1 MNGLEGDQPEQQSQC
16 NLNERSEEY
25 QEPTACHEIAAS
37 ITGRRQDRAISY
49 FHLPNK
55 GQLAVLC
62 LSRMI
67 DPLAHSSV
75 EVKAAPKSHNSQWV
89 NQSYQSYI
97 FYQLRVFSPSATDA
111 FISTQAGTLISA
123 KTAAHVCTG
132 MLWGRAADSERGG
145 RKLVLIVG
153 LVSCG

>member
-1 MNGLEGDQPEQQSQC
+1 
-16 NLNERSEEY
+16 
-25 QEPTACHEIAAS
+25 
-37 ITGRRQDRAISY
+37 
-49 FHLPNK
+49 
-55 GQLAVLC
+55 
-62 LSRMI
+62 MI
-67 DPLAHSSV
+67 DPLAQSSV
-75 EVKAAPKSHNSQWV
+75 EVKASPKSHHSPWV

-145 RKLVLIVG
+145 RKIVLLVG
-153 LVSCG
+153 LVSCC